1 MESGYVEGD
10 GECGGCGGCATMR
23 DDDHEK
29 WRMRDGVRD
38 VKAMEVDRKFKWTVD
53 SGQRASVSNG
63 QRETRPVS
71 NEKPDTSRGLVPR
84 TRAGYRKGEV

>member
-53 SGQRASVSNG
+53 SGQWTVDSGHRLVMGNE
-63 QRETRPVS
+63 RHDRLVTRNP
-71 NEKPDTSRGLVPR
+71 
-84 TRAGYRKGEV
+84 TRAGG